1 MYQFKK
7 GRFAMK
13 NKLRKFMSLLLAL
26 IISLSP
32 SAAVFAVSVDE
43 FIGNG
48 STVNSIVPGFDD
60 GGGGT
65 PTLSKLQEKYP
76 DGSYFSTTGKACACH
91 VTNPSYCTCIE
102 YEGSIQ
108 CDGFAKYVYDYF
120 HFTRFNKHIDDL
132 VYVNKKLNA
141 SEAKSK
147 FLNTP
152 MGTYIR
158 VQTSNGSD
166 HSIAIVEASDKKVSI
181 AHANYHNDCSI
192 IYKDY
197 SWNDFVLAFPYFIK
211 YLK

>member
-1 MYQFKK
+1 
-7 GRFAMK
+7 MK

-60 GGGGT
+60 GGGGGT
-65 PTLSKLQEKYP
+65 PTLANFKTKYP
-76 DGSYFSTTGKACACH
+76 NNSYFSTTGKACTCH
-91 VTNPSYCTCIE
+91 GSGCFNYSGCTCIK

-120 HFTRFNKHIDDL
+120 HLTRFSKYDNKL
-132 VYVNKKLNA
+132 VYLNEKLNA

-158 VQTSNGSD
+158 VKTSNGSD
-166 HSIAIVEASDKKVSI
+166 HSIAIVGTTNETVSI
-181 AHANYHNDCSI
+181 AHANYHGDCSV

-197 SWNDFVLAFPYFIK
+197 TWKGFVDAFPYFAN